1 LPVRVGPASACLDY
15 SEGIILNAASGGCQF
30 APGSGS
36 RAAKSFAKSAERA
49 MGLRRIGRKRR
60 LRRERPSERL
70 GYHHAVELV
79 LSRFLSPLGHPCHAP
94 GVEINDAAI
103 QSVVRPSFRL
113 CVVGM
118 VILRHETRLRPIGGS
133 KELRMQCTYALF
145 SLSIAVV
152 ERNSNRA
159 IEMAEFRPA

>member
-1 LPVRVGPASACLDY
+1 
-15 SEGIILNAASGGCQF
+15 
-30 APGSGS
+30 
-36 RAAKSFAKSAERA
+36 
-49 MGLRRIGRKRR
+49 
-60 LRRERPSERL
+60 
-70 GYHHAVELV
+70 V
-79 LSRFLSPLGHPCHAP
+79 L
-94 GVEINDAAI
+94 
-103 QSVVRPSFRL
+103 
-113 CVVGM
+113 GM